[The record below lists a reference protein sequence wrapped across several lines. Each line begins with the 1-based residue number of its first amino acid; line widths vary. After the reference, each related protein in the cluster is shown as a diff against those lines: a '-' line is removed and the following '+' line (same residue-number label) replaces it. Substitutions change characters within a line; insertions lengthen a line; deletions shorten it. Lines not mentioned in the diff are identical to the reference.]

1 MKSVINLSS
10 FLFLATLAVGC
21 ATVDLNAEGGTS
33 MSHAGEQPD
42 ILQQLA
48 DSSAGK

>member
-1 MKSVINLSS
+1 MKSVVTLSS

-21 ATVDLNAEGGTS
+21 ATVDLNSEGGSS
-33 MSHAGEQPD
+33 MSHYGEQPD
-42 ILQQLA
+42 IAQQLA